1 MDNEKTGKL
10 IRTLRTE
17 KGITQKELAEKIQ
30 VSNAAVSK
38 WENGHGFPD
47 ISLLE
52 PLAEALDISIAE
64 LVSGERNL
72 ITPEKKEKSMIEEN
86 NIIKDIIQLSEYER
100 KHHDT
105 KQSILIGSL
114 ALLIFITGC
123 SGIQY
128 LWSTQNEPVQIPN
141 GLLTLIPLFFGLL
154 AWILAIISIFRSRKR
169 ACNHFSILSSFSFLC
184 CAIALWIP
192 ILTMDLLVRN
202 HETGTIQDLVWGY
215 NFASIF
221 LLMVTVILNLLAFYI
236 YKSRK

>member
-52 PLAEALDISIAE
+52 PLAKALDISIAE
-64 LVSGERNL
+64 LVSGERDFC
-72 ITPEKKEKSMIEEN
+72 TPEKEEN

-100 KHHDT
+100 KHRNA
-105 KQSILIGSL
+105 KQSIITGILI
-114 ALLIFITGC
+114 LLILILGY
-123 SGIQY
+123 SGITY
-128 LWSTQNEPVQIPN
+128 LWSTQNEPLLIPN
-141 GLLTLIPLFFGLL
+141 GILTIYPLFFGLL
-154 AWILAIISIFRSRKR
+154 AWTLAIISIFRSRKR

-184 CAIALWIP
+184 CAIAIWIP
-192 ILTMDLLVRN
+192 ILTMDLLERN

-221 LLMVTVILNLLAFYI
+221 LLMVTVILNILAFYI
-236 YKSRK
+236 FKHKK